1 MRKTIQIGLTGLLL
15 LMASVLLHAQPG
27 AKAASP
33 NNTGYIEVYDAGA
46 INWSEGVLTATGIGL
61 MPRNESDR
69 ARAYLKARSYA
80 RLDALANLLM
90 LIDRVQ
96 IDAQYVGADYTTQSE
111 EIRASISGF
120 IRGAQIID
128 ERKVLIE
135 GQEAVQ
141 VTVGTAMYGQRG
153 LSRLLMKP
161 SLALPPKAPEPSPTY
176 MELVAPNTPATG
188 SPTVEGNYTGLIID
202 ARGLKVQPAMA
213 PRILKAD
220 GTVLYGTG
228 KLDPDQVVEK
238 GMAAYYRD
246 MWAGRADARAGSNPL
261 IIRPIGTYRRA
272 VATTDVVISDA
283 DAAKL
288 LAEDARTNFL
298 KAMKV
303 VFVVD

>member
-1 MRKTIQIGLTGLLL
+1 MGG
-15 LMASVLLHAQPG
+15 SVLLNAQSGDKSAPPQQ
-27 AKAASP
+27 A
-33 NNTGYIEVYDAGA
+33 GYIEVYDAGA
-46 INWSEGVLTATGIGL
+46 INWSEGMLTATGVGL
-61 MPRNESDR
+61 MPRDEPNR
-69 ARAYLKARSYA
+69 ARAYLKARGYA

-96 IDAQYVGADYTTQSE
+96 IDAQYVGADYTAQSE
-111 EIRASISGF
+111 EIRASINGF
-120 IRGAQIID
+120 IRGAQVVD
-128 ERKVLIE
+128 ERKIFIE

-153 LSRLLMKP
+153 LSRVLLKP
-161 SLALPPKAPEPSPTY
+161 SLTSPPKLPEPSPPHI
-176 MELVAPNTPATG
+176 ELVAPNPPAVE
-188 SPTVEGNYTGLIID
+188 SPPVEGNYTGLIID

-228 KLDPDQVVEK
+228 KIDPDQLIEK
-238 GMAAYYRD
+238 GMASYYRD
-246 MWAGRADARAGSNPL
+246 MSTARADARAGSNPL
-261 IIRPIGTYRRA
+261 VIRPIGVYRRA

-288 LAEDARTNFL
+288 LAEDARTHFL
-298 KAMKV
+298 QAMKV

>member
-1 MRKTIQIGLTGLLL
+1 MPLL
-15 LMASVLLHAQPG
+15 AQSR
-27 AKAASP
+27 ARTVQP
-33 NNTGYIEVYDAGA
+33 NNTGYIEVYDVGA
-46 INWSEGVLTATGIGL
+46 INWTEGVLSATGVGL

-69 ARAYLKARSYA
+69 ARAYLKARGYA

-96 IDAQYVGADYTTQSE
+96 IDAQYVGADYTAQSE
-111 EIRASISGF
+111 EIRATISGF
-120 IRGAQIID
+120 IRGAQVID

-153 LSRLLMKP
+153 LSRYLLKP
-161 SLALPPKAPEPSPTY
+161 TPTPPSTAAEPALPRI
-176 MELVAPNTPATG
+176 ELVSPNTPATG
-188 SPTVEGNYTGLIID
+188 TPVAEGNYTGLIID

-220 GTVLYGTG
+220 GTVLYGVG
-228 KLDPDQVVEK
+228 KLDLDQLIQK

-246 MWAGRADARAGSNPL
+246 LTAARADSRAGSNPL
-261 IIRPIGTYRRA
+261 VLRPIGVFRRA

-283 DAAKL
+283 DAARL
-288 LAEDARTNFL
+288 LAEDTRTGFL